1 MKKVL
6 FFLLVLSSFTALSQV
21 KITNSGNVGIG
32 TTNPQKK
39 LHIEGEGLLVSNT
52 ARWGRSFW
60 VKVHNSGACAYHLW
74 SIPQNRDVFAVHEE
88 GFIFD
93 TKGIYVDADTNSKRE
108 VKRITDPLGLVN
120 KLTGVSFKHKDSD
133 ETGYGFIAQDT
144 KTKIPEL
151 VKTMPDSTKAVT
163 YIDII
168 PINTEAIKA
177 NDARITV
184 LEETI
189 KKLEERIKILERQ
202 LSSKSSY
209 SLIESYADDEIDS
222 VSNANIN
229 EGMLYQNTPNPF
241 SVSTQISYTLPETF
255 TSAKIVIYDL
265 QGSQKKFY
273 NLGANTSSV
282 TVQASELNAG
292 MYLYSLF
299 IDNVL
304 IDTKRMVLTE

>member
-74 SIPQNRDVFAVHEE
+74 SIPKNRDVFAVYED
-88 GFIFD
+88 GFIFN
-93 TKGIYVDADTNSKRE
+93 TAGIYIDADTNSKRNIAVLTNSLE
-108 VKRITDPLGLVN
+108 LIR
-120 KLTGVSFKHKDSD
+120 KLNGVTFTPKNSD
-133 ETGYGFIAQDT
+133 EKNYGFLAKDLQT
-144 KTKIPEL
+144 KVPEL
-151 VKTMPDSTKAVT
+151 VKTMADSVKAVAYT
-163 YIDII
+163 NII

-184 LEETI
+184 LEGTI
-189 KKLEERIKILERQ
+189 KKLEERINILERQ

-209 SLIESYADDEIDS
+209 SLIESYTEDEIDS
-222 VSNANIN
+222 VSNTNMN

-241 SVSTQISYTLPETF
+241 SVSTQINYTLPETF
-255 TSAKIVIYDL
+255 TSARIVIYDL